1 MKVPK
6 LLASSADQ
14 EKFSLTLKGIL
25 LGIVPVIILVTNAFG
40 GSVDESNLT
49 NLVNNII
56 NLASVGLAFLSA
68 LMTVYGAGR
77 KVYHLIFG

>member
-14 EKFSLTLKGIL
+14 ERFSLTLKGVL
-25 LGIVPVIILVTNAFG
+25 LGIIPVIILATNAFG
-40 GSVDESNLT
+40 GSVDETDLT
-49 NLVNNII
+49 SLINSIV
-56 NLASVGLAFLSA
+56 NLASVGLALVSA
-68 LMTVYGAGR
+68 SMTVYGAGR